1 MAAGRVHGGQGG
13 PGRGG
18 QGHGGQGRDGQGYG
32 GSGYE
37 GPGGPGGPPPA
48 ARGGGGIPDGLLV
61 GSFAFLLGLTGLAW
75 SATGLAGLFAHGAW
89 PDGVRFLRT
98 PLAMRA
104 LVQRPHDLAAAWP
117 DTPKEQLSGYGLFW
131 GLFISELMV
140 LIVLS
145 VFAIGTVTRYRAVR
159 AKRRAAR
166 WEAVGGHEYAP
177 GTDASAHPRG
187 HGHRHTAGHAGRG
200 ADGADGA
207 GAASPPAQAPGPG
220 QGPGRDATA
229 LGGATGPAVPGRPY
243 AYDAPAPEAGPSGGA
258 PAASSAGWNAAA
270 ADAAGHGA
278 HAAQGRPG
286 GVLGGTAAEG
296 TAVGGRTA
304 EQWADQGT
312 PGTGPHPAPGHGPV
326 GAHPGAPGTGQ
337 PGPPATAYG
346 PWNGDPGAAA
356 QRPIAEQRASA
367 WSGSGATLDPGGAA
381 DTYRAGGTP
390 GPGGPG
396 GAGGPGGTPGP
407 GGPGG
412 APDTHS
418 ADGASGP
425 GATHAPGGPDGN
437 YSPGGPGSPGGPH
450 SPGGP
455 GSWVGPGGPE
465 APSAGPASGVAA
477 AAPQPVPTPRGGPG
491 FPGAEAP
498 AHSRVLYGTQRGDA
512 ASQAVLD
519 AVGPVLVVTSDA
531 ALWAGT
537 KDARAK
543 FGPTHVFDPSHL
555 LDTPARLRWNPAAG
569 CESRDVA
576 ATRAAALLA
585 PVRPLHAVDRP
596 MAEAAE
602 TMLRCWL
609 HAAAVDGRPFRH
621 VHRWAQ
627 GNSAH
632 EPVRILRTHAKA
644 AGGAAGELEATLTA
658 HPERRDMAQELTARA
673 LAALS
678 SIHIRDA
685 CNPGRSD
692 ALALESFVGEGGTLY
707 VMGESIE
714 DPRTHPGAMPLLT
727 ALASHVVEHGRRM
740 AERSSS
746 GRLDPPLTLVL
757 DDVAAVAPLPQLPD
771 LLAHGAS
778 LGLPTL
784 ALMRS
789 QEQARARWPHRTLV
803 G

>member
-1 MAAGRVHGGQGG
+1 
-13 PGRGG
+13 
-18 QGHGGQGRDGQGYG
+18 
-32 GSGYE
+32 
-37 GPGGPGGPPPA
+37 
-48 ARGGGGIPDGLLV
+48 
-61 GSFAFLLGLTGLAW
+61 
-75 SATGLAGLFAHGAW
+75 
-89 PDGVRFLRT
+89 
-98 PLAMRA
+98 
-104 LVQRPHDLAAAWP
+104 
-117 DTPKEQLSGYGLFW
+117 
-131 GLFISELMV
+131 
-140 LIVLS
+140 
-145 VFAIGTVTRYRAVR
+145 
-159 AKRRAAR
+159 
-166 WEAVGGHEYAP
+166 
-177 GTDASAHPRG
+177 
-187 HGHRHTAGHAGRG
+187 
-200 ADGADGA
+200 
-207 GAASPPAQAPGPG
+207 
-220 QGPGRDATA
+220 
-229 LGGATGPAVPGRPY
+229 
-243 AYDAPAPEAGPSGGA
+243 
-258 PAASSAGWNAAA
+258 
-270 ADAAGHGA
+270 
-278 HAAQGRPG
+278 
-286 GVLGGTAAEG
+286 
-296 TAVGGRTA
+296 
-304 EQWADQGT
+304 
-312 PGTGPHPAPGHGPV
+312 
-326 GAHPGAPGTGQ
+326 
-337 PGPPATAYG
+337 
-346 PWNGDPGAAA
+346 
-356 QRPIAEQRASA
+356 
-367 WSGSGATLDPGGAA
+367 
-381 DTYRAGGTP
+381 
-390 GPGGPG
+390 
-396 GAGGPGGTPGP
+396 
-407 GGPGG
+407 
-412 APDTHS
+412 
-418 ADGASGP
+418 
-425 GATHAPGGPDGN
+425 
-437 YSPGGPGSPGGPH
+437 
-450 SPGGP
+450 
-455 GSWVGPGGPE
+455 
-465 APSAGPASGVAA
+465 ASGVAA

>member
-1 MAAGRVHGGQGG
+1 MAAGRAHHGRGDYDGHGDYGGHDGHGG
-13 PGRGG
+13 PGEP
-18 QGHGGQGRDGQGYG
+18 GR
-32 GSGYE
+32 
-37 GPGGPGGPPPA
+37 PPA
-48 ARGGGGIPDGLLV
+48 AQGGIPDGLLL
-61 GSFAFLLGLTGLAW
+61 GSIVFLLGLTGLVW
-75 SATGLAGLFAHGAW
+75 TATGLAGLFAHGAW

-104 LVQRPHDLAAAWP
+104 LAQQPHDLGAAWP

-140 LIVLS
+140 LIVLT
-145 VFAIGTVTRYRAVR
+145 VFVIGTLTRYRAVR
-159 AKRRAAR
+159 ARRRAAR
-166 WEAVGGHEYAP
+166 QEAAAAKWRTAQYDAPGPPAARPGRGGGH
-177 GTDASAHPRG
+177 GTGRGSGRASDTDWRRAEEG
-187 HGHRHTAGHAGRG
+187 HGYVP
-200 ADGADGA
+200 GA
-207 GAASPPAQAPGPG
+207 GAAAGHPYGPENSPVHAADRPGGLGTPGGPGGPG
-220 QGPGRDATA
+220 QDATA
-229 LGGATGPAVPGRPY
+229 LGAASGPPPHGRPGSPGAWPNGAA
-243 AYDAPAPEAGPSGGA
+243 AYDHSAPNPEAG
-258 PAASSAGWNAAA
+258 SSAGAPPGWNATPAGVP
-270 ADAAGHGA
+270 GHGA
-278 HAAQGRPG
+278 GTAQGTQRGIDSDTAGTDDRTTGGPG
-286 GVLGGTAAEG
+286 PGPTARQADRATAA
-296 TAVGGRTA
+296 
-304 EQWADQGT
+304 
-312 PGTGPHPAPGHGPV
+312 
-326 GAHPGAPGTGQ
+326 TGQ
-337 PGPPATAYG
+337 PGAPTAPYG
-346 PWNGDPGAAA
+346 PWNGDAGTAA
-356 QRPIAEQRASA
+356 PHHIAEQRAGA
-367 WSGSGATLDPGGAA
+367 W
-381 DTYRAGGTP
+381 
-390 GPGGPG
+390 G
-396 GAGGPGGTPGP
+396 GAGGP
-407 GGPGG
+407 
-412 APDTHS
+412 
-418 ADGASGP
+418 DGAANTA
-425 GATHAPGGPDGN
+425 GAG
-437 YSPGGPGSPGGPH
+437 
-450 SPGGP
+450 
-455 GSWVGPGGPE
+455 VGP
-465 APSAGPASGVAA
+465 PAERSAA
-477 AAPQPVPTPRGGPG
+477 AAQPVPTPRGGPG
-491 FPGAEAP
+491 FPGAEVT
-498 AHSRVLYGTQRGDA
+498 HSRVLYGTQRGDA
-512 ASQAVLD
+512 ASQAVLE

-531 ALWAGT
+531 ALWTTT

-569 CESRDVA
+569 CESRDA
-576 ATRAAALLA
+576 AAARATALLA

-644 AGGAAGELEATLTA
+644 AGGAAGELEAMLTA

-692 ALALESFVGEGGTLY
+692 TLALESFIGEGGTLY

-771 LLAHGAS
+771 LLAQGAS
-778 LGLPTL
+778 QGLPTL